1 MYDTS
6 FVAVVYESEKLPH
19 HGSCSCLIKILLFF
33 EDAGQG
39 LSVFVLEHDEETM
52 VIFEKFI
59 DFGYRRMIDFFEFVD
74 LFLKLL
80 SLVAAYFVFID
91 DVDCS
96 CEGGFDVDGFPQ
108 LIELVLL
115 EAGWEQ
121 FILIFDAAFD
131 FFDKIGLLELYVV
144 FGVSYGDCWF
154 LLDCGCWGI
163 AHIY

>member
-19 HGSCSCLIKILLFF
+19 YGSCSCLIKILLFF

-39 LSVFVLEHDEETM
+39 LSVFVLKHDEETM
-52 VIFEKFI
+52 IIFEKFI

-115 EAGWEQ
+115 EAG
-121 FILIFDAAFD
+121 
-131 FFDKIGLLELYVV
+131 
-144 FGVSYGDCWF
+144 
-154 LLDCGCWGI
+154 
-163 AHIY
+163 